1 MSRDESEK
9 KLNLKSIKAKQIVIK
24 RIRTKI
30 NRNKNKNTLKSMH
43 FIIIILRTIP

>member
-24 RIRTKI
+24 RIKAKI
-30 NRNKNKNTLKSMH
+30 DRNKNKNTLGTMH